1 MTFWRLIAIVL
12 TILIVFIVSS
22 GCSTNRKLKKKC
34 LDCPEFSYTRANN
47 PHIATGMDEIK

>member
-34 LDCPEFSYTRANN
+34 LDCPEFSYTPANN